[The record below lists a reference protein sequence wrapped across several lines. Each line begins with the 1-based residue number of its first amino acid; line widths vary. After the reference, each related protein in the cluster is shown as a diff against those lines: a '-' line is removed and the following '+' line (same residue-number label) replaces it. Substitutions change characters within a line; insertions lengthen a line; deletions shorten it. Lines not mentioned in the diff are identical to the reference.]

1 MVNIIMEIARKE
13 LMSYFSGKMAVL
25 RNLLMLAIFSYVPIS
40 QINGALAASGYSSEI
55 LGQSLETY
63 LLFSSFYAIMI
74 GSSIAV
80 MAFPYEKE
88 TKTIEYLFSL
98 PLKDFEIF
106 AGKALA
112 AIVAGLGGLV
122 FIMAV
127 ISGYVLLVDGPQI
140 QWITSF
146 PTASLLITALV
157 IAPLLVLLSVLVIV
171 AVSSFIASMRMTYL
185 PTYVI
190 IGIFIGLS
198 FVKYQTD
205 VDPLLIDL
213 VLIGILAVGIVA
225 AFAVS
230 LKTFNRERIAGA

>member
-13 LMSYFSGKMAVL
+13 LLSYFSGKMAVL
-25 RNLLMLAIFSYVPIS
+25 RNLIMLAIFSYVPIS
-40 QINGALAASGYSSEI
+40 QINGALAASGYGSAA

-106 AGKALA
+106 TGKALA

-127 ISGYVLLVDGPQI
+127 ITGYVLFVNGPLI
-140 QWITSF
+140 QWTTSF

-157 IAPLLVLLSVLVIV
+157 IAPLLVLLAVLVIV
-171 AVSSFIASMRMTYL
+171 AVSGFIGSMRMTYL

-198 FVKYQTD
+198 FVKYQAD
-205 VDPLLIDL
+205 IDALLIDMVIL
-213 VLIGILAVGIVA
+213 GLLAAGIIA
-225 AFAVS
+225 AFVVS
-230 LKTFNRERIAGA
+230 INTFNRERLAGN